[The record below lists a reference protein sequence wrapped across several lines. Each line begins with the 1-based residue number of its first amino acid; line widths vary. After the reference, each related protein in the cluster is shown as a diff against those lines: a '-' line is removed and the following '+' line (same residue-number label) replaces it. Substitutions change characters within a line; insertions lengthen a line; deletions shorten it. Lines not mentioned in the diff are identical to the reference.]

1 MKNVVTATGV
11 DELNKMMNMHPQMNV
26 VDIDLQK
33 QEKIWEKF
41 IDPAYSEADVLVIT
55 DKLEGP
61 FSKYELLEEVRKQF
75 KGEIYVIL
83 TEHDDEQYIKF
94 LRTLKITNIFSDE
107 NDPMELIDAIVYDFK
122 ESETESEIA
131 ASVNEIERIEKV
143 YINKQVLA
151 IVGTGGSGKSTMAI
165 ELANILS
172 QDKYDVVV
180 VDLNFE
186 KPDIG
191 KITGVDE
198 KGVQT
203 ILKEE
208 FNEKTILEAVTKKK
222 NIYYFTGLQE
232 MVEISEANKSVKG
245 IIKSLKKHFDVVI
258 LDTGNISS
266 AATHTAILESDQQLF
281 LLNSAERSLVAIK
294 RYLDLYIKTLERPI
308 KASALI
314 NQYVETGFGIK
325 DYSEILGIKIHG
337 TIKLDKR
344 TFIDIEKGKGFE
356 RDIKIIKQVKET
368 LFHKKENNSGFNWF
382 KKKVV
387 S

>member
-143 YINKQVLA
+143 YINK
-151 IVGTGGSGKSTMAI
+151 
-165 ELANILS
+165 
-172 QDKYDVVV
+172 
-180 VDLNFE
+180 
-186 KPDIG
+186 IG
-191 KITGVDE
+191 RAHV
-198 KGVQT
+198 
-203 ILKEE
+203 
-208 FNEKTILEAVTKKK
+208 
-222 NIYYFTGLQE
+222 
-232 MVEISEANKSVKG
+232 
-245 IIKSLKKHFDVVI
+245 
-258 LDTGNISS
+258 
-266 AATHTAILESDQQLF
+266 
-281 LLNSAERSLVAIK
+281 
-294 RYLDLYIKTLERPI
+294 
-308 KASALI
+308 
-314 NQYVETGFGIK
+314 
-325 DYSEILGIKIHG
+325 
-337 TIKLDKR
+337 
-344 TFIDIEKGKGFE
+344 
-356 RDIKIIKQVKET
+356 
-368 LFHKKENNSGFNWF
+368 
-382 KKKVV
+382 
-387 S
+387 

>member
-1 MKNVVTATGV
+1 MKNVVTATGF
-11 DELNKMMNMHPQMNV
+11 DELNKMMNMHPQMHV

-41 IDPAYSEADVLVIT
+41 IDPTYNEADVLVIT

-94 LRTLKITNIFSDE
+94 LRDLKITNIFSDA
-107 NDPMELIDAIVYDFK
+107 NDPIELIDAIVYELK
-122 ESETESEIA
+122 ESEAEKEIA
-131 ASVNEIERIEKV
+131 ASVTEVERIEKV
-143 YINKQVLA
+143 YISKQVLA
-151 IVGTGGSGKSTMAI
+151 IVGTGGSGKTTMAI
-165 ELANILS
+165 EFAKALA

-191 KITGVDE
+191 KITGVEE
-198 KGVQT
+198 KGVQAV
-203 ILKEE
+203 LKEE

-222 NIYYFTGLQE
+222 DIYYFTGLQE
-232 MVEISEANKSVKG
+232 MVEISEANKAVKG
-245 IIKSLKKHFDVVI
+245 IIKVLRKHFDVVV

-266 AATHTAILESDQQLF
+266 EATHIAILESDQQLF
-281 LLNSAERSLVAIK
+281 LLNPAERSLMAIK
-294 RYLDLYIKTLERPI
+294 RYLDLYIKTLERPL

-314 NQYVETGFGIK
+314 NQYVETGLGLK
-325 DYSEILGIKIHG
+325 DYSEVLGIKIHG
-337 TIKLDKR
+337 MIKLDKR

-356 RDIKIIKQVKET
+356 RDKKIVKQVKEA
-368 LFHKKENNSGFNWF
+368 LFHKKENKGGFSWF